1 MKTSFEVPR
10 HTSNICKQESSSQLT
25 QIDQAL
31 TTAANESL
39 TSIDGKFVE
48 VSGDI
53 SNSAQEVAT
62 ALSAVGEAGTEDC
75 ERMNDEFGNA
85 IDRAGDVVSIIQ
97 EMMPVLEEVE
107 ATLG

>member
-1 MKTSFEVPR
+1 M
-10 HTSNICKQESSSQLT
+10 
-25 QIDQAL
+25 
-31 TTAANESL
+31 
-39 TSIDGKFVE
+39 
-48 VSGDI
+48 
-53 SNSAQEVAT
+53 AT

-107 ATLG
+107 ATL